1 MVQGLSWLTP
11 VVQLMALRAN
21 AGNAERGVE
30 EGIIIG
36 SDDQAGKIAGEFI
49 KGIAQHRHWGRE
61 KKLHPP
67 T

>member
-1 MVQGLSWLTP
+1 M
-11 VVQLMALRAN
+11 
-21 AGNAERGVE
+21 ERGVE
-30 EGIIIG
+30 EGVIIG
-36 SDDQAGKIAGEFI
+36 QDDQAGKIAGEFI